1 MESIT
6 NNNNTLPHPIFKENY
21 FKGKVMVLTGGT
33 SKMLYQPA
41 LEFMKLGGKVA
52 LLSRRIKE
60 LEKVAENLIK
70 ESNSQAR
77 SARGYQID
85 LKKADDSTY
94 EKVVEDILQDFGRID
109 ILVNGAAGNFLA
121 DAEKLSLNA
130 FKTVIEI
137 DTIGT
142 FMMSKHVF
150 IKWMKKNG
158 GSIINISASLHYLG
172 TLMNSHASAAK
183 AGVDAITK
191 TLALEWGPKGVRVNG
206 VAPGFIEGTEGFERL
221 MDLNKA
227 NSKQNV
233 NSTTSVGKDLIEQSR
248 QIIPL
253 QRFGNRKDIANTVL
267 FLASDLSSYM
277 TGQSLLVDGG
287 VLGTAPN
294 WLVYMPDFMKKWT
307 AKF

>member
-1 MESIT
+1 MDSTNYNNSIS
-6 NNNNTLPHPIFKENY
+6 NSIFKENY

-70 ESNSQAR
+70 ESNSQGKG
-77 SARGYQID
+77 ARGYQID
-85 LKKADDSTY
+85 LKKADDSVY
-94 EKVVEDILQDFGRID
+94 EKVVSDILQDFGRID

-150 IKWMKKNG
+150 IKWMKQNG

-227 NSKQNV
+227 NSKENV
-233 NSTTSVGKDLIEQSR
+233 KSNTSVGKDLIEQSR

-267 FLASDLSSYM
+267 YLASDLSSYM

-287 VLGTAPN
+287 VLGTCPN
-294 WLVYMPDFMKKWT
+294 WLVTMPDFLKKWT

>member
-1 MESIT
+1 MESKNQIA
-6 NNNNTLPHPIFKENY
+6 HPIFRDNQ
-21 FKGKVMVLTGGT
+21 FKGKVLVLTGGT

-41 LEFMKLGGKVA
+41 LDFMKLGGKVA
-52 LLSRRIKE
+52 LLSRRPKE
-60 LEKVAENLIK
+60 LEIVAESLIK
-70 ESNSQAR
+70 ESNSPAG
-77 SARGYQID
+77 SAKGYQID
-85 LKKADDSTY
+85 LKKADDAICD
-94 EKVVEDILQDFGRID
+94 KVVGDILKDFGRID
-109 ILVNGAAGNFLA
+109 VLVNGAAGNFLA

-130 FKTVIEI
+130 FRTVIEI

-142 FMMSKHVF
+142 FMMSKHVYA
-150 IKWMKKNG
+150 KWMKANR

-172 TLMNSHASAAK
+172 TLMNVHASAAK

-227 NSKQNV
+227 NSKQNQTKSSNINV
-233 NSTTSVGKDLIEQSR
+233 DLIEQAKSV
-248 QIIPL
+248 IPL
-253 QRFGNRKDIANTVL
+253 QRFGKRQDIANTVL

-287 VLGTAPN
+287 VLGTSPN
-294 WLVYMPDFMKKWT
+294 WLVSMPDFMKKWT

>member
-1 MESIT
+1 
-6 NNNNTLPHPIFKENY
+6 
-21 FKGKVMVLTGGT
+21 MVLTGGT

-41 LEFMKLGGKVA
+41 LDFMKLGGKVA
-52 LLSRRIKE
+52 LISRRIKE
-60 LEKVAENLIK
+60 LDKVAENLMK
-70 ESNSQAR
+70 ESGSFAK
-77 SARGYQID
+77 GYVLD

-94 EKVVEDILQDFGRID
+94 EKVIDEILRDFERID
-109 ILVNGAAGNFLA
+109 VLVNGAAGNFLA

-130 FKTVIEI
+130 FRTVIEI

-142 FMMSKHVF
+142 FMMSKHVY
-150 IKWMKKNG
+150 IKWMKANK

-191 TLALEWGPKGVRVNG
+191 TLGLEWGPKGVRVNG

-227 NSKQNV
+227 NSKDNLKESKG
-233 NSTTSVGKDLIEQSR
+233 STVSVDLIEQSKA
-248 QIIPL
+248 IIPL
-253 QRFGNRKDIANTVL
+253 QRFGNRKDVSNTVL

-277 TGQSLLVDGG
+277 TGQSLLIDGG
-287 VLGTAPN
+287 VLGTSPN
-294 WLVYMPDFMKKWT
+294 WLVHMPDFMKKWT